1 MESTSAFV
9 RESETADRDGLQ
21 HRQPMAATGWE
32 TVVFEL
38 EDDPRGLQS
47 ERNGDSEE

>member
-21 HRQPMAATGWE
+21 HRQPITATGWE

-38 EDDPRGLQS
+38 EDDPRAAQTG
-47 ERNGDSEE
+47 RDGDSE